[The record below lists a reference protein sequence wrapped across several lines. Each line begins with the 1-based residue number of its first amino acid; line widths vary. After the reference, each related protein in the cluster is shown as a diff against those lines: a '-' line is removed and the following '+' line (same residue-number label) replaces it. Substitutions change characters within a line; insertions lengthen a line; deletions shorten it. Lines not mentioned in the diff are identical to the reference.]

1 MIRVSVMIF
10 WISWI
15 LNLKGFN
22 GFGEVKTALESRQGI
37 VGSRFEGNFQFFIYT
52 PRQIAETLY
61 FSLRCV
67 DGLQGE
73 GLRYVLESILGRMC

>member
-1 MIRVSVMIF
+1 MIF

-37 VGSRFEGNFQFFIYT
+37 VGSRFEGNFQMFIDAS
-52 PRQIAETLY
+52 RQIAETLY
-61 FSLRCV
+61 FSLSGV
-67 DGLQGE
+67 DGFQSK
-73 GLRYVLESILGRMC
+73 GLRYVVCSIFGRMC